1 MITSIIL
8 RTALL
13 ANSIAIILH
22 LLTNWLDGISLFM
35 LLAFQFVIISGYF
48 INKIVTQV
56 VASIDRELNDV
67 DIIIRK
73 KQALS

>member
-1 MITSIIL
+1 MITSIIF
-8 RTALL
+8 RTALA
-13 ANSIAIILH
+13 ANSLAIIIH
-22 LLTNWLDGISLFM
+22 LLTNYIDNISLFM
-35 LLAFQFVIISGYF
+35 LLAFQIVIVSGYY

-56 VASIDRELNDV
+56 IASIDKELNDV